1 MSLRVPS
8 GEFVSG
14 GAFVEACKTGD
25 WKTVEKTATLWWRM
39 FNQTTLN
46 EGLACAAQEGQTD
59 MVRHL
64 LKWANPRYDTDR
76 SLRMASRERHIEC
89 VKLLLPHVP
98 ANTCENV
105 CLWGALQRGDVQ
117 MAKLLLPL
125 CKKVSPNAA
134 LEYASKYGRLE
145 VVRWLLT
152 VANPYYRESL
162 ALRNALKEGHI
173 HVVELLMPLSNCIT
187 AREVMKLE
195 NEYDPQQYSQLE
207 EFIQRQQLRAHLHQA
222 THESGKEAPQL
233 KRKM

>member
-46 EGLACAAQEGQTD
+46 EGLACAAQEGQVD
-59 MVRHL
+59 IVRRL

-76 SLRMASRERHIEC
+76 SFRMASRERHIEC

-105 CLWGALQRGDVQ
+105 CLWGALQRGDVE

-125 CKKVSPNAA
+125 CEKVSPNAA
-134 LEYASKYGRLE
+134 LEYAAKFGHLE

-152 VANPYYRESL
+152 IANPYYRESL
-162 ALRNALKEGHI
+162 ALRNALQGGHTQ
-173 HVVELLMPLSNCIT
+173 VVELLMPVSNCMT
-187 AREVMKLE
+187 ARTVME
-195 NEYDPQQYSQLE
+195 CQNEYDPQLYSQLE
-207 EFIQRQQLRAHLHQA
+207 EFIQRQQLRTQLHQA
-222 THESGKEAPQL
+222 TYEMQKESAKP

>member
-1 MSLRVPS
+1 
-8 GEFVSG
+8 
-14 GAFVEACKTGD
+14 
-25 WKTVEKTATLWWRM
+25 
-39 FNQTTLN
+39 
-46 EGLACAAQEGQTD
+46 
-59 MVRHL
+59 
-64 LKWANPRYDTDR
+64 
-76 SLRMASRERHIEC
+76 
-89 VKLLLPHVP
+89 
-98 ANTCENV
+98 
-105 CLWGALQRGDVQ
+105 
-117 MAKLLLPL
+117 L